1 LISFA
6 LQLQNIEEDNEE
18 KEFIHKTILAVAGE
32 IEKLHQENEEI
43 LAQNKEIIELLKRG
57 I

>member
-6 LQLQNIEEDNEE
+6 LQLQNIEEDNKE
-18 KEFIHKTILAVAGE
+18 KEFTHKTILAVADE

-43 LAQNKEIIELLKRG
+43 LAQNREIIELLKRG